1 MEDELII
8 SIATH
13 ADDGVADEIH
23 RLLPQLSQT
32 AVFDHEI
39 LKRILAHES
48 VDLFLAR
55 ISGRVVGMATLITFP
70 ILTGIRGHIDDVV
83 VDDLARGRGIARA
96 LVNAMVAR
104 AQALGVR
111 SLDLTSRPSRE
122 SAIRL
127 YETSGFVRRD
137 SVSFRYQPV
146 PDS

>member
-1 MEDELII
+1 MEDELTI

-13 ADDGVADEIH
+13 ANDAVAEEIR

-32 AVFDHEI
+32 AIFDREI
-39 LKRILAHES
+39 LNRMLENES

-55 ISGRVVGMATLITFP
+55 LAGRVVGMATLVTFP
-70 ILTGIRGHIDDVV
+70 IPTGVRGHIDDVV
-83 VDDLARGRGIARA
+83 VDELTRGRGIARE
-96 LVNAMVAR
+96 LLTAMIAR

-127 YETSGFVRRD
+127 YEASGFVRRD
-137 SVSFRYQPV
+137 SILFRHQPIK
-146 PDS
+146 SQ